1 MQSTTITDRPGA
13 CITLAEA
20 RAWLRLD
27 HTADDTLLDTI
38 IIPGAQDKIEQATGL
53 CLSGDT
59 LVVVE
64 VDAVT
69 NDGEI
74 HLPLAPFD
82 SIIDIELDSESI
94 TTDDYTIT
102 GGTLYPVV
110 NVSAGL
116 KVKIEYLAG
125 FATGNG
131 YTVAG
136 IPPALKIAVLMQ
148 TAYDYE
154 NRGDARLSPGVNEIV
169 LLHTRNLML

>member
-20 RAWLRLD
+20 RSWLRLD
-27 HTADDTLLDTI
+27 HTADDTLLSDI

-64 VDAVT
+64 VDAGT
-69 NDGEI
+69 NDGQI
-74 HLPLAPFD
+74 HLPMAPFD
-82 SIIDIELDSESI
+82 SIVDIELEGESI
-94 TTDDYTIT
+94 AVGDYTVT
-102 GGTLYPVV
+102 GGALYPIV
-110 NVSAGL
+110 NVSAGY
-116 KVKIEYLAG
+116 KCKIEYLAG
-125 FATGNG
+125 FTTGNG

-154 NRGDARLSPGVNEIV
+154 NRGDGNLSPAVREIV
-169 LLHTRNLML
+169 LLHTRNLMI

>member
-1 MQSTTITDRPGA
+1 MQSTTITDRPGP

-27 HTADDTLLDTI
+27 HTADDSLLSDI
-38 IIPGAQDKIEQATGL
+38 IIPGAQDKLEQATGL

-64 VDAVT
+64 VSADS

-74 HLPLAPFD
+74 HLPFAPFD
-82 SIIDIELDSESI
+82 EIIDIELSDVSI
-94 TTDDYTIT
+94 AADDYTIT
-102 GGTLYPVV
+102 GGSLYPVL

-116 KVKIEYLAG
+116 KCKIEYLAG
-125 FATGNG
+125 FTTGNG
-131 YTVAG
+131 YNVAG
-136 IPPALKIAVLMQ
+136 IPPALKVAVLMQ

-154 NRGDARLSPGVNEIV
+154 NRGDMRIAPAVNEIV
-169 LLHTRNLML
+169 LLHTRNLMI

>member
-1 MQSTTITDRPGA
+1 MQSTTITDRPGP

-27 HTADDTLLDTI
+27 HTADDSLLSDI
-38 IIPGAQDKIEQATGL
+38 IIPGAQDKLEQATGL

-82 SIIDIELDSESI
+82 EIIDVELDDESI
-94 TTDDYTIT
+94 AAIDYTIT
-102 GGTLYPVV
+102 GGSLYPVL

-116 KVKIEYLAG
+116 KCKIEYLAG
-125 FATGNG
+125 FAAANG
-131 YTVAG
+131 YNVAG
-136 IPPALKIAVLMQ
+136 MPPALKVAVLMQ

-154 NRGDARLSPGVNEIV
+154 NRGDMKIAPAVNEIV
-169 LLHTRNLML
+169 LLHTRNLMI

>member
-20 RAWLRLD
+20 RSWLRLD
-27 HTADDTLLDTI
+27 HTADDTLLSDI

-64 VDAVT
+64 VDAGT

-74 HLPLAPFD
+74 HLPMAPFD
-82 SIIDIELDSESI
+82 SIIDIELDGAST

-102 GGTLYPVV
+102 GGAMYPVL
-110 NVSAGL
+110 NVSAG
-116 KVKIEYLAG
+116 VSCKIEYLAG
-125 FATGNG
+125 FTTGNG

-136 IPPALKIAVLMQ
+136 IPPDLKKAVLQQ

-154 NRGDARLSPGVNEIV
+154 HRGDSMIAPEINHTI
-169 LLHTRNLML
+169 LLHTRNLMI